1 MMRKGKI
8 IKKKT
13 VVSPDPKYNSV
24 VVQEFINH
32 IMIDGKKNVACK
44 IFYGAIEVISQ
55 KTGEDGIVVWEKALE
70 NVAPSIETKRRRVGG
85 ANLQVPVE
93 VYPKRR
99 KSLSMRWIIKYARE
113 RSEKTMVNRL
123 AMEIID
129 AYNNEGRSVKK
140 KNDVLKMAESNRALA
155 SLKL

>member
-1 MMRKGKI
+1 MRKGKI

-55 KTGEDGIVVWEKALE
+55 KTGEDGLVVWEKALE

>member
-1 MMRKGKI
+1 MRKGKI

-32 IMIDGKKNVACK
+32 IMIDGKKNVECK

>member
-1 MMRKGKI
+1 MRKGKI